1 MFYISKELKESL
13 ELLKNINI
21 KSFLIGINLFILFYF
36 GFIAL
41 WVINK

>member
-13 ELLKNINI
+13 ELLKDINI
-21 KSFLIGINLFILFYF
+21 KSFLFGINLFILFYF

-41 WVINK
+41 WVIN